1 MTRLKNKKFSFNKV
15 VAGLTLVEVLLFLT
29 YFDWFLYLFPIWI
42 VLGGW
47 WVMKNV
53 KGAREKISASISV
66 NIPALIG
73 HAYLKGFLFFV
84 VTFSF

>member
-15 VAGLTLVEVLLFLT
+15 VAGLTLVEFLLFLT

-53 KGAREKISASISV
+53 
-66 NIPALIG
+66 
-73 HAYLKGFLFFV
+73 
-84 VTFSF
+84 